1 MPNVGGEAGVLWIP
15 NLAFRVPSSGSLSI
29 SLSLHLLCLLIIS
42 LSLEMFNVGYDRE
55 SGLPMRMIADVLYRS
70 SDSPDCRCIDA
81 NLLLLAKSKQT
92 ATADDNLTLW

>member
-1 MPNVGGEAGVLWIP
+1 MPNVGEAGVLWIS
-15 NLAFRVPSSGSLSI
+15 NLAFRVPSSGSLFL
-29 SLSLHLLCLLIIS
+29 SLSLHLFCLLIIS

-55 SGLPMRMIADVLYRS
+55 SGLPMRMIADVLCRS